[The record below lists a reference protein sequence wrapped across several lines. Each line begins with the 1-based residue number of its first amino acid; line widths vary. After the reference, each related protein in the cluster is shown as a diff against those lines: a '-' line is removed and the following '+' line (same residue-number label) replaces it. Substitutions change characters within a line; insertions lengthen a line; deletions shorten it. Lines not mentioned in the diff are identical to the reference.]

1 MAERKKSASLYGCPV
16 YPPGPCP
23 LCDPLPLQG
32 ADGRPFHIV
41 RRATGSIVLQHGLPV
56 PHVLHVRSGRIK
68 LSVADAMGSE
78 RAYTMRGPGSILG
91 LEALLG
97 LPALLDARVDVE
109 GELAMAEPAAL
120 ERWLQGSGVPA
131 VAIVKHVVAEN
142 VRLTAERLLV
152 DGNSEARLA
161 RFLLE
166 RETDPFLSAW
176 KEVARHEVAGLLSMR
191 PETLSRAIRVL
202 QDRHAIGPGL
212 EIRDFEELRR
222 IAKEDGP
229 VSDA

>member
-1 MAERKKSASLYGCPV
+1 V
-16 YPPGPCP
+16 
-23 LCDPLPLQG
+23 
-32 ADGRPFHIV
+32 
-41 RRATGSIVLQHGLPV
+41 VLQHGLTIA
-56 PHVLHVRSGRIK
+56 HVFQVRSGRIK

-78 RAYTMRGPGSILG
+78 RAYTMRGPGSIHG

-109 GELAMAEPAAL
+109 GELAVAEPAAF
-120 ERWLQGSGVPA
+120 ERWLHSSGVSA

-152 DGNSEARLA
+152 EGNSEARLA

-166 RETDPFLSAW
+166 REIDPFLSAW
-176 KEVARHEVAGLLSMR
+176 RDVARHEMAGLLSMR

-202 QDRHAIGPGL
+202 QDRQAIGPGL
-212 EIRDFEELRR
+212 DIRDIEELRR
-222 IAKEDGP
+222 VAKEDGR